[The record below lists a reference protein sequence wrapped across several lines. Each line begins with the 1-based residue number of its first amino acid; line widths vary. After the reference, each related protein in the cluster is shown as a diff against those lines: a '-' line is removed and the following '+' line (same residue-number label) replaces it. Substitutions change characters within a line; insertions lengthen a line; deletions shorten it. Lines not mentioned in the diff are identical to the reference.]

1 VIVAPFDD
9 HDVFAPLAHQVTH
22 VVIVPACVLY
32 KDLLTWSFGPVH
44 AHVENI
50 ITYNYT
56 ILISNFK

>member
-1 VIVAPFDD
+1 MIVAPFDD